1 MFRKDEQGNVQKEL
15 CKDYTVSDDGL
26 TYTFTLIDDAMW
38 SDGTP
43 LTAHDFEYAMLRALS
58 YGVDNAYSIKEI
70 LDYLKGSK
78 EYNQAAIE
86 AGSDFDCT
94 VEDHSYV
101 GIKATDDK
109 TLVIELEAPCT
120 FLPSL
125 MCNRAWVALPQ
136 DTPQHDSLW
145 TLARLSHFG
154 PLCPQRNQL
163 DREGCPHQERDLF
176 QQGRHHHG
184 FHHLLVHARPGCA
197 GHEL

>member
-1 MFRKDEQGNVQKEL
+1 MKKLVALLLAACMTLVLFAGCNSTEEEGSETQDPNNTSTSSIDVALGAHITTLDHGINTETQNEYVLTHLYSGMFRKDEQGNVQKEL

-86 AGSDFDCT
+86 AT
-94 VEDHSYV
+94 LT
-101 GIKATDDK
+101 ARWK
-109 TLVIELEAPCT
+109 TTAMSASRRPT
-120 FLPSL
+120 T
-125 MCNRAWVALPQ
+125 R
-136 DTPQHDSLW
+136 
-145 TLARLSHFG
+145 RLSSSWR
-154 PLCPQRNQL
+154 PPAPSCP
-163 DREGCPHQERDLF
+163 
-176 QQGRHHHG
+176 
-184 FHHLLVHARPGCA
+184 A
-197 GHEL
+197 